1 MELVTTFQTE
11 AYQIQFVLILLVEG
25 FLAFDVVLEFRSQPL
40 FETQACTHISNLPYK
55 TTSTIAPVLLR

>member
-11 AYQIQFVLILLVEG
+11 AYQIRFVLILLVEG

-40 FETQACTHISNLPYK
+40 FETQYTYL
-55 TTSTIAPVLLR
+55 